1 MPLQIIRGIQKS
13 PIRAIIYGTE
23 GIGKSTLAAQLPD
36 PIIIDTEDGTKQI
49 DCARALCLD
58 WRSIE
63 SALKS
68 LAEDGQ
74 GFKSVVID
82 SADWLEK
89 ALIEHMLRLSGKG
102 SIEDYGFGKGYTMLQ
117 EQVMKFLSLCDKLV
131 ARGMHVVFVA
141 HSKIVRVSPPD
152 TTDGFDR
159 FELKLTK
166 QVGPVLK
173 EWADLILFC
182 NYEITLVEGSDK
194 RIKAQGGKERI
205 MHAERSAAWDAKN
218 RFGLPEKMPM
228 KVEEILHLFSE
239 QAPRPVSPVKAE
251 PVAVAEAV
259 ETVEAQPV
267 VEAPTEALA
276 TREQV
281 AKLDLY
287 GQNATGRGV
296 IDQAMTEVNALDLG
310 ELTAAQAQALIEK
323 CQQAMNGPTLPPA
336 VAKALEGNEAK
347 ANAYLVS
354 ISWITQGQT
363 WRDLG
368 PDRIKTIAAKADR
381 FLRAAGI
388 SAK

>member
-89 ALIEHMLRLSGKG
+89 ALIEHMLRLSGKS

-117 EQVMKFLSLCDKLV
+117 EQVMKFLSLCDKLI

-182 NYEITLVEGSDK
+182 NYELTLVEGSDK

-228 KVEEILHLFSE
+228 RVEEILHLFSE
-239 QAPRPVSPVKAE
+239 QAPRAAAPVKAE
-251 PVAVAEAV
+251 PVAE
-259 ETVEAQPV
+259 VEAQPAEP
-267 VEAPTEALA
+267 EAPTEDLA
-276 TREQV
+276 TQEQV

-287 GQNATGRGV
+287 GQNTTGRTI
-296 IDQAMTEVNALDLG
+296 IDQALTEANALDLG
-310 ELTAAQAQALIEK
+310 ELTAAQAAALIEK

-336 VAKALEGNEAK
+336 VVKALEGNEAK
-347 ANAYLVS
+347 ANAYLIS

-368 PDRIKTIAAKADR
+368 ADRIKTIAAKADR

-388 SAK
+388 K